1 MDGRTDGAGETTRST
16 AGKMPA
22 GDRPRWLS
30 VIVLAMAVGLA
41 AAALPRVVSPLH
53 LAESRVDDVR
63 IAAFAPAE
71 PQNDRIVIVGITEDT
86 LAGLPYR
93 SPLDR
98 AFIANLISHL
108 DASGVTAI
116 GVDLLLDQPTESE
129 KDAALLAALESASV
143 PVVVATAVAPYPLT
157 ERQQAFLDSYVGTVP
172 QGFVNLLTDGIDN
185 AVRRFLPERDGSLSF
200 AAALAAQLGAE
211 LPAGPQ
217 DIAWHGSPDQETA
230 PFPIYPA
237 HAAHLL
243 PADWFAGRVALIGP
257 VLPSGGGDLHNTPLR
272 WREGSIPGVVI
283 HAHVLAQLLE
293 GREARQGGFILTA
306 ALAGTMALA
315 GVAVARLAMAW
326 PLKLLGG
333 LVIVAAVWAATTLWF
348 QAGGPLVPVVLA
360 SVALPVAAGVDT
372 ALTGRRIRAQRRF
385 IRDAFVRYVS
395 PAVVSRLERD
405 PAALRLAGERRDC
418 TFLFTDLMGF
428 TGLSERLEPEAL
440 TTLLNAY
447 LDGMTSVV
455 LAHEG
460 TLDKFVG
467 DAVVVFFNAPELQPD
482 HAERA
487 VVCALALN
495 RFAQA
500 FQAEQA
506 KHGISLGRTRIGVHT
521 GIATIGNF
529 GGSHR
534 FQYTAVG
541 DAVNTASRL
550 EGANRHLGTAICV
563 SGDTAGRCT
572 HLPFR
577 PVGELV
583 LPGKTTPIAAFEP
596 LADDRDTVAAA
607 YAPPFAMLTDE
618 QADPAA
624 AIAAFE
630 TLVAASP
637 EDPLARFHLDRLKRG
652 ARGTQIVLTQ
662 K

>member
-1 MDGRTDGAGETTRST
+1 MDARTDDTGRPT
-16 AGKMPA
+16 AGQMPA
-22 GDRPRWLS
+22 GDRPRWPT
-30 VIVLAMAVGLA
+30 VIGLALAVGLA
-41 AAALPRVVSPLH
+41 AAALPRLVSPLH

-63 IAAFAPAE
+63 IAAFTPVE
-71 PQNDRIVIVGITEDT
+71 PQNERIVIVGITEDT

-98 AFIANLISHL
+98 AFIADLISHL
-108 DASGVTAI
+108 DAAGVTAI
-116 GVDLLLDQPTESE
+116 GLDLLLDQPTEPE
-129 KDAALLAALESASV
+129 KDAALLAALEGASV
-143 PVVVATAVAPYPLT
+143 PVVVATAIAPYPLT
-157 ERQQAFLDSYVGTVP
+157 ERQQAFLETYVGTVP
-172 QGFVNLLTDGIDN
+172 QGFVNLLTDGFDN

-200 AAALAAQLGAE
+200 AAALATELGAD
-211 LPAGPQ
+211 PPSGSQ
-217 DIAWHGSPDQETA
+217 DIAWHGSPDQDTA

-243 PADWFAGRVALIGP
+243 PTDWFAGRVALIGP

-272 WREGSIPGVVI
+272 WRDGSIPGVVI

-293 GREARQGGFILTA
+293 GREAPRGGFIVTT
-306 ALAGTMALA
+306 ALAGMMALA
-315 GVAVARLAMAW
+315 GVAVARLTLAW

-372 ALTGRRIRAQRRF
+372 ALTGRRVRAQRRF
-385 IRDAFVRYVS
+385 IRDAFTRYVS
-395 PAVVSRLERD
+395 PAVVSRLEQD

-428 TGLSERLEPEAL
+428 TGLTERLAPEVL

-467 DAVVVFFNAPELQPD
+467 DAVIALFNAPELQPD

-487 VVCALALN
+487 VGCALALN
-495 RFAQA
+495 RFAQT
-500 FQAEQA
+500 FEAEQA

-521 GIATIGNF
+521 GTATIGNF

-563 SGDTAGRCT
+563 SGDTAQRCA
-572 HLPFR
+572 HLRFR
-577 PVGELV
+577 PVGDLV
-583 LPGKTTPIAAFEP
+583 LPGKSTPIAAFEP
-596 LADDRDTVAAA
+596 LAESRDTLAAA
-607 YAPPFAMLTDE
+607 YAPPFAMLSDNG
-618 QADPAA
+618 ADPAA
-624 AIAAFE
+624 TIAAFE
-630 TLVAASP
+630 ALVAASP
-637 EDPLARFHLDRLKRG
+637 NDPLARFHLDRLKRG
-652 ARGTQIVLTQ
+652 AWGTRIVLTQ